1 MKNKLYKLTI
11 ISLTLATI
19 TFSLFPETGCS
30 NKNKQ
35 ENNKPITQTED
46 TLQQKLNILTKK
58 IEADPKNPNLL
69 FQRAQVYYH
78 QKNLYKGL
86 EDIIRAIDMDSSD
99 ASYHLLLADFYY
111 ADAKIEDAQ
120 NAIKKALKLDPNNID
135 GNIKMGELLFYLGD
149 YVNMFKYLDNALKQ
163 DPYKAKVYFIKGMA
177 FKEMGDTNLAISSF
191 NTTIEQD
198 PDYFDAYMQLANI
211 YSQRKNPLAIQYYN
225 NAIRINPLMIE
236 AHYGLAYYLQ
246 ENGKPDEAIK
256 IYNDLLSIEPNN
268 AAALHNIGYIFL
280 FYKNDPAASIHWF
293 DKSALANPK
302 AVNTIYHR
310 GYAHELLKNYNKAR
324 EDYQK
329 AIELNNGVFD
339 LAQQRLAAISNK

>member
-1 MKNKLYKLTI
+1 MKNKRFKLPYILFFYGLVSITLI
-11 ISLTLATI
+11 EHISC
-19 TFSLFPETGCS
+19 G
-30 NKNKQ
+30 NKKKQ
-35 ENNKPITQTED
+35 EKTTYSESVD
-46 TLQQKLNILTKK
+46 TLEQKLKILTEK
-58 IEADPKNPNLL
+58 IKEDPKNPQLL
-69 FQRAQVYYH
+69 FQRALIYYN

-86 EDIIRAIDMDSSD
+86 EDIIRAIDMDSSE
-99 ASYHLLLADFYY
+99 AKYHLLLADFYY
-111 ADAKIEDAQ
+111 ADAKVEDARNSIQ
-120 NAIKKALKLDPNNID
+120 KALKLDPNNID

-149 YVNMFKYLDNALKQ
+149 YVNMFKYLDVALKQ
-163 DPYKAKVYFIKGMA
+163 DPYRAKVYFIKGMA

-211 YSQRKNPLAIQYYN
+211 YASRRNPLAIQFYN
-225 NAIRINPLMIE
+225 NAIRINPYMIE

-246 ENGKPDEAIK
+246 ENGKPDDAIK

-280 FYKNDPAASIHWF
+280 FYKNDPAASIPWF

-302 AVNTIYHR
+302 AVNTFYHR
-310 GYAHELLKNYNKAR
+310 GYAYELLKNYPKAR
-324 EDYQK
+324 EDYEK

-339 LAQQRLAAISNK
+339 MAEKRLSNIKNK